1 MSTVSLTLPD
11 DASRWLRRRSREL
24 GMTPDAF
31 VSDLITRRQAA
42 DEFRALSG
50 EVGQRARDRGLT
62 DAALADLLGGDDVD
76 A

>member
-1 MSTVSLTLPD
+1 MSTVSLSLPD

-24 GMTPDAF
+24 GITPDAV

-42 DEFRALSG
+42 DEFRALSA

-62 DAALADLLGGDDVD
+62 DEALADLTDGDDLD